1 MMKSKRELI
10 ENLTMNRI
18 LIVGA
23 GIGGCAAAVK
33 FAQMGY
39 QVSVIEKSN
48 TIFTEGAGICLYSNA
63 LKSLDE
69 LCILEE
75 VLANGAAMQG
85 STEFL
90 DHQSTLLGT
99 VKYKTI
105 DDRYPAYVGINRQKF
120 LEILYRRAN
129 DLGTRFYF
137 DQELTEITQT
147 ENTVSATCKNGLEF
161 LDYDLLIAADGTNSK
176 IRKQFWKDSEST
188 YSGFG
193 LWHSMHPL
201 HANVK
206 EKIVVIMKD
215 RRFGIIPISKDQMYV
230 WASIAEPNKIHID
243 QELQPQVMY
252 SQFSELSGYLKDVVD
267 QLGPDTYVHYTA
279 VEEVVLDSDWHC
291 GRIVLLGDSAHA
303 SLPFMAQGGAMA
315 LQDAIVLAKVVNSTS
330 DLNQALLEYK
340 FLRKPVV
347 DTIQQMCKNIG
358 KTYTQSTV
366 DLNKVEHSLNNF
378 YGNQEF
384 FK

>member
-1 MMKSKRELI
+1 MKKV
-10 ENLTMNRI
+10 

-23 GIGGCAAAVK
+23 GIGGCASAIA
-33 FAQMGY
+33 FSQLGY
-39 QVSVIEKSN
+39 QVTVIEKLR

-63 LKSLDE
+63 LKSLDD
-69 LCILEE
+69 LNVLVE
-75 VLANGAAMQG
+75 VIASGAAMQG
-85 STEFL
+85 LTEFL
-90 DHQSTLLGT
+90 DDQSKLLGT

-105 DDRYPAYVGINRQKF
+105 DNKYPAYVGIDRQKF
-120 LEILYRRAN
+120 LDILYQRAKQ
-129 DLGTRFYF
+129 LGTEFYF
-137 DQELTEITQT
+137 NQEVTKITQT
-147 ENTVSATCKNGLEF
+147 ENTVSIICKNSLEF
-161 LDYDLLIAADGTNSK
+161 LEYDLLIAADGTNSK
-176 IRKQFWKDSEST
+176 IRKEFWTDAESV

-201 HANVK
+201 HPEVK
-206 EKIVVIMKD
+206 EKITVIMKD
-215 RRFGIIPISKDQMYV
+215 RRFGIIPISKDQMYI
-230 WASIAEPNKIHID
+230 WASIAEPTKVYID
-243 QELQPQVMY
+243 RKLQPQVMY

-279 VEEVVLDSDWHC
+279 VDEVTLDTDWHC

-315 LQDAIVLAKVVNSTS
+315 LQDAVVLARAVDSNN
-330 DLNQALLEYK
+330 DLHQALTEYK
-340 FLRKPVV
+340 ILRKPVV
-347 DTIQQMCKNIG
+347 DTIQQMCRNIG

-366 DLNKVEHSLNNF
+366 DLSKIENSLNNF